1 MVFVSFGLRGEPV
14 LAKAGGA
21 LFPLCGTIAL
31 FAVLYN
37 NLYCGWLIY
46 LILILS
52 NLSILLIPA
61 PNLRIREI
69 IACARLTSLCL
80 TFALLALSGLE
91 IVFPWEL
98 PADYVQTRDL
108 AKTFMNAPLE
118 NRPAGSVVFANPDQK
133 ILDTSNRFKNQRSQF
148 KVWHAPGKEFAYYGH
163 DPNSR
168 LKYVNAFHWNSSGY
182 FDHDYDLQKT
192 PGVHR
197 IVVVGDSYVEA
208 VQVPL
213 SRSFHKLWEATLDD
227 ASLSGPRHKFEVIAL
242 GNSGTG
248 QVEHYEVLRS
258 QAMRFDPDTV
268 VVTLG
273 SSDFC
278 RDDPEL
284 SAELILAS
292 GSLTSASRRL
302 INHGYF
308 ALAFALRRINDIR
321 RNRISICPELLQ
333 WSADDIPRIETAW
346 SRTLEKTKASREFCR
361 ARGITFL
368 LLYVGSELE
377 VKYALDPVTTISQ
390 LKAMGGPHKAITWD
404 MSKSIKRITRYC
416 DDNNVLFISLVEPF
430 IAAQKD
436 TDRYVFG
443 DHYTMFGHE
452 VAAQVLASA
461 VSFRANPNA
470 AEKPTFEQCVTPHSW
485 STIVGAG
492 GWMRPVESSGQS
504 YFPPSYREFNPR

>member
-1 MVFVSFGLRGEPV
+1 
-14 LAKAGGA
+14 
-21 LFPLCGTIAL
+21 
-31 FAVLYN
+31 
-37 NLYCGWLIY
+37 
-46 LILILS
+46 
-52 NLSILLIPA
+52 
-61 PNLRIREI
+61 
-69 IACARLTSLCL
+69 
-80 TFALLALSGLE
+80 
-91 IVFPWEL
+91 
-98 PADYVQTRDL
+98 
-108 AKTFMNAPLE
+108 
-118 NRPAGSVVFANPDQK
+118 
-133 ILDTSNRFKNQRSQF
+133 
-148 KVWHAPGKEFAYYGH
+148 
-163 DPNSR
+163 
-168 LKYVNAFHWNSSGY
+168 
-182 FDHDYDLQKT
+182 
-192 PGVHR
+192 
-197 IVVVGDSYVEA
+197 
-208 VQVPL
+208 
-213 SRSFHKLWEATLDD
+213 
-227 ASLSGPRHKFEVIAL
+227 
-242 GNSGTG
+242 
-248 QVEHYEVLRS
+248 
-258 QAMRFDPDTV
+258 MRFDPDTV

-273 SSDFC
+273 CSDFC

-346 SRTLEKTKASREFCR
+346 SRTLEKIKASRDFCR

-390 LKAMGGPHKAITWD
+390 LKAMGAPHQAITWD
-404 MSKSIKRITRYC
+404 MSKSIKRITRNC
-416 DDNNVLFISLVEPF
+416 DDNNVLFISLLEPF

-470 AEKPTFEQCVTPHSW
+470 AEKPTFKQCVTPHSW
-485 STIVGAG
+485 GTIVGAG

-504 YFPPSYREFNPR
+504 YFPPSYRELNPR